1 MQHLNSE
8 GHSWQLLDNEQSS
21 GGKEKKRKKKK
32 AKHQKLFYIKKQAV
46 QGKLVTF

>member
-1 MQHLNSE
+1 MNRAQ
-8 GHSWQLLDNEQSS
+8 
-21 GGKEKKRKKKK
+21 GKRKKKKKK

>member
-1 MQHLNSE
+1 MNRAQGE
-8 GHSWQLLDNEQSS
+8 
-21 GGKEKKRKKKK
+21 RKKKKKKRK